1 MKRISLVRPFG
12 AFLTVLS
19 LSGTLRGQPLFSDNF
34 DTDTSAQWT
43 VFNGSDDGT
52 PDRTVQFAFDY
63 STTRYVANGLTNF
76 IPPAPNST
84 GGTTRGVKL
93 TVNKDDNAAAA
104 AISLYPVGMTFS
116 NNYALRADM
125 WINYNG
131 PAFGGTGSTEFGTFG
146 INHVGDKVNW
156 FDADAATQPVSD
168 GVWFAV
174 AGQAGA
180 GINTITDYDAYVGD
194 GASSA
199 HWLRTTEGGFLDRD
213 GDGNLEIEVNP
224 LQANTY
230 PLKLLFPSPQFE
242 TPGAPG
248 KQWVQV
254 EVRQHTN
261 GTGSPVVTWL
271 INGYVIAEHAQGVA
285 FGQTAGNIMI
295 GTMAPFSA
303 IASPKEDSFLIFD
316 NVRVVN
322 LDLEPPHPVVSITST
337 DTTAAEPGTDTAS
350 FTIARSGD
358 TTAPL
363 TVALRISGTAANG
376 VDYAALPTSVT
387 LPAGVPATNI
397 VVTPLNDSASEPTE
411 TIIVTLTGS
420 SQYDV
425 RAAAFVRIDLADDGD
440 VSLTAVQVAGGN
452 VQIDFSGA
460 TGDPTSAFTLQS
472 SADVA
477 GGYASEPGANI
488 SRLSPGLFRAT
499 ATLNGPIRFY
509 RIQR

>member
-1 MKRISLVRPFG
+1 MKRISLVRAFG
-12 AFLTVLS
+12 AFLTVLP
-19 LSGTLRGQPLFSDNF
+19 LSATLRGQILFSENF
-34 DTDTSAQWT
+34 DTDTSARWIW
-43 VFNGSDDGT
+43 FNGSADGT
-52 PDRTVQFAFDY
+52 PDFTVQFAFDY
-63 STTRYVANGLTNF
+63 STNRYVANGLTNF

-104 AISLYPVGMTFS
+104 AISLYPAGMTFS

-146 INHVGDKVNW
+146 INHAGNKVNW
-156 FDADAATQPVSD
+156 IDPGIDPAPVSD

-174 AGQAGA
+174 AGEAGA
-180 GINTITDYDAYVGD
+180 GTGTITDYDAYVGD
-194 GASSA
+194 GAASA
-199 HWLRTTEGGFLDRD
+199 FWLRGTEGGFLDRD
-213 GDGNLEIEVNP
+213 GDGSPETEVNP
-224 LQANTY
+224 AQANTY

-248 KQWVQV
+248 KQWLQV

-261 GTGSPVVTWL
+261 DTGSPVVTWL
-271 INGYVIAEHAQGVA
+271 INGYVIAEHAQRAV
-285 FGQTAGNIMI
+285 FGQTAGNVMI

-303 IASPKEDSFLIFD
+303 IASPKEDSFVIFD

-322 LDLEPPHPVVSITST
+322 LDLEPALPVVSITST

-350 FTIARSGD
+350 FTITRSGD
-358 TTAPL
+358 TAAPL
-363 TVALRISGTAANG
+363 TVPLRISGTASNG
-376 VDYAALPTSVT
+376 VDYATLPTSVT
-387 LPAGVPATNI
+387 LPAGVTSTNI

-420 SQYDV
+420 SQYNV
-425 RAAAFVRIDLADDGD
+425 RAATFVRIDLADDGD

-452 VQIDFSGA
+452 VQRSEEH
-460 TGDPTSAFTLQS
+460 TSELQS
-472 SADVA
+472 PVHLVC
-477 GGYASEPGANI
+477 
-488 SRLSPGLFRAT
+488 RLLLEKNKTKTCKKLIEKKKIKKTIKNVS
-499 ATLNGPIRFY
+499 
-509 RIQR
+509 